1 VKGEDIMNM
10 KNKLII
16 CCTLVLFALTATALI
31 SGTVGAKSLYLVPNH
46 NNQQFDAW
54 NINPDGSMTYQA
66 TYGLSY
72 ATDPAGMAIDESS
85 NTLFITTEF
94 SSYST
99 TFEIVDANTM
109 TNIGVINDGADFA
122 GIAVDDQNDII
133 YTAKRMNTDSD
144 DLYAY
149 DWDPSAST
157 ATLRAGFPINLP
169 NLNQAMGIAL
179 DEPRGILWVADS
191 GAGIARAY
199 DTATWTED
207 LSKSFAPVH
216 KPVGIAVDSLR
227 NFVYTVSMNAGAST
241 PPGCGSLILSKYDV
255 ATSTETTG
263 SLIDQ
268 GVGVAVNEVTGYV
281 YVTISPYGAG
291 QPCVQAWDTSTNPF
305 TQVESKLIPGGSPAG
320 ITIPRE
326 EVSFN
331 PLNLTKDDG
340 LEEGACVSPGDHIY
354 YEICFDNLNTNN
366 GGINNVVLNDTL
378 PPEVDFISAS
388 EPGVYNPVDHTV
400 NFDVGTLSKGHPQ
413 ICYTIEVEVK
423 SGTAP
428 GTLIVNTATIDGDEV
443 PPTSIS
449 EVTEVC
455 DTTDNT
461 PPVTIKTVG
470 NPKYGPNDEWVRNTT
485 IFNMTATDDDSGVAA
500 TYLRIWYQGVWTPLP
515 GTGVGKN
522 NNFMVY
528 LGNFTLS
535 GNCKHYIEFYS
546 EDNVGNKEATQN
558 QTHYVDEMAPTT
570 DPYPPEFGSPH
581 TTTWYGGQEYVM
593 INCSTP
599 MWINVTDPTCGIGV
613 WKMTY
618 SIWYNPTSPSTYV
631 KIPGSEK
638 EVFDGDPDDLD
649 PDFGEISVAIT
660 FDEECFHEVRW
671 TVTDLFGHTAMYDY
685 DFAVDCTP
693 PEITKFI
700 GDPECDGYGTYV
712 SWVNFSTPF
721 VFNATDAGCNGGA
734 GVAKIGY
741 EIRILD
747 RNTVPPSWVIIRTE
761 EIDDDSNEDEWGE
774 TYGEI
779 QNITH
784 MTEECEHEISFW
796 AMDYVGNKVEY
807 KQKHLVDNTPPE
819 IIKTV
824 GVPKCVIIPGEEY
837 CVNLSTVISFH
848 AVDHGCLG
856 GVGLVEMRY
865 NVWNEEQGWSGWTYD
880 EGLDGETY
888 QFQEECKHY
897 LVIEAWDCLGN
908 KNVDNETFWVDE
920 QPPFI
925 EKIVGEPKF
934 PIQIVAPTGQFAF
947 IGDDDDDVDIY
958 NWWINCL
965 TPITINA
972 TDMGCCGNL
981 TYLAYQINDSGWVDI
996 TNDPKPV
1003 TIYLPECVHYLN
1015 ITAEDCLGNTANHNE
1030 IFYVDCTPPKINKTV
1045 GTPNCEII
1053 PGKEYCITTGTII
1066 DVSSVD
1072 EGCMGGIGLKNLS
1085 FRTWNMSQG
1094 WSKWTAACGNSMCI
1108 RFYEECKHY
1117 LEIFAEDYLGNSIA
1131 DNETFWVDDQPPNI
1145 TKNVGDPN
1153 IPGTFYW
1160 AMNTE
1165 ETCPTCGWG
1174 SSSKQ
1179 VYFPANWGRWTH
1191 VNCYKDNTKASPQS
1205 WDETDFNTDKYFDVD
1220 MTREI
1225 IGTNVIWTVDISD
1238 IGSPTE
1244 GPAVQLVIA
1253 NESSPMFMV
1262 GVNSH
1267 ESTTPFYKPYN
1278 SGWGSIQSLPDG
1290 ITMVG
1295 NNRDTHFVITIPIYY
1310 LTNDYWI
1317 NCSTQITI
1325 DASDMGCCG
1334 RLTNLSYR
1342 VNGGKWNDIFGQNPY
1357 PLTFG
1362 QCVHKLDIFAEDC
1375 LGNNAYHNETFW
1387 VDCTPPKMTKTVDI
1401 PNCPVEI
1408 DGEPTGDYY
1417 VTTDTLICFSFED
1430 EGCQG
1435 GVGLKNVSYRIW
1447 NMTHGWGPWM
1457 YDDELE
1463 GVCIQFEEECIHH
1476 LWIEATDKLGNKF
1489 VDNETFYVDDTPP
1502 DTVKTFKGPTYD
1514 NDYWLRDNDTWVI
1527 LNTSDPGICASGAV
1541 FLHVELWWASNGND
1555 IDTLLWS
1562 IDINDNDANDS
1573 DDREGKIQYKFQ
1585 IMEDCL
1591 HEIRWYSVDCLG
1603 NIEKDTE
1610 QIVNLFFDDFESG
1623 LDKWTIAYDKYW
1635 DHWSHQWI
1643 YDPLVTIED
1652 DDPSPAGGCYAEI
1665 ETIDEWKGQIGW
1677 MSTVVNTTGFYD
1689 IKLSYW
1695 AKTRKMN
1702 YGDYLYAMYRT
1713 DPSDDFTEIASHKLS
1728 NWVYFNYPLP
1738 GADNQP
1744 YLEIMFYVNCDNDY
1758 GMIDN
1763 VLITGNTTIHMQQH
1777 RVDSVPPEIIK
1788 IVGEPSFSDDGV
1800 TWWVTDLTP
1809 INVTAIDH
1817 EDPCAVGVKEILYRI
1832 WWRGKWSEWYN
1843 YTGNFTFEE
1852 GCTHYLEI
1860 KAIDHL
1866 GNFAVDNETFIVHG
1880 PTGDSDPNVAI
1891 LDPPFIPPMTI
1902 SESSYTVIIEATD
1915 DLTDWED
1922 LQVFLMQPGGRR
1934 DAPDIWYDVTLG
1946 STEDQFE
1953 AVIDDLY
1960 KYQDGAKITLQAY
1973 ALDEDGNVGVAIPV
1987 TFTVHSTTV
1996 WDQWMQEGWN
2006 LLQLPY
2012 NVGCNETV
2020 DRILKSIE
2028 GDYDY
2033 VFHYDILSDTWFSY
2047 SPDIEPQYNDLTMME
2062 GGKQYWVHMTNG
2074 DGIRY
2079 YLGLPEIEIE
2089 YPADG
2094 AVIEISE
2101 IADFISGNAWDSQGG
2116 IDKVEIQLYFKD
2128 GSNNKH
2134 YWNGTDWADSPVNL
2148 GCLFGE
2154 PSWGC
2159 PTGSISW
2166 IPGQT
2171 YYVKAMAFDA
2181 FGCYATDMAS
2191 FEFISY
2197 TISGTVFLDP
2207 GLTVE
2212 TGSTLV
2218 VGVGNFSSWASF
2230 PYVDVVGLT
2239 NFTDPAFPL
2248 DYSFDVFNGS
2258 YFVIAG
2264 LVNQTSTDAAYA
2276 IGASFN
2282 VTMDPFIPDEI
2293 IVAGADI
2300 EDADLTLMEMIEEEP
2315 V

>member
-1 VKGEDIMNM
+1 MNM

-46 NNQQFDAW
+46 NNKQFDAW

-99 TFEIVDANTM
+99 TFEIVDADTM
-109 TNIGVINDGADFA
+109 TNIGVVNDGDDFA
-122 GIAVDDQNDII
+122 GVAVDDENNIV
-133 YTAKRMNTDSD
+133 YAAKRMNTDAD

-149 DWDPSAST
+149 DWDPSTST
-157 ATLRAGFPINLP
+157 ATSRAGFPINLP
-169 NLNQAMGIAL
+169 GLSQAMGIAL

-191 GAGIARAY
+191 DAGVTRAY
-199 DTATWTED
+199 DTTTWTEI
-207 LSKSFAPVH
+207 LSFTPVH

-227 NFVYTVSMNAGAST
+227 NFVYTVSMNAGAWT
-241 PPGCGSLILSKYDV
+241 PSGCGSLILSKYDV

-305 TQVESKLIPGGSPAG
+305 TLVESKLIPSGSPAG

-340 LEEGACVSPGDHIY
+340 LEGECVGPLDHIIY
-354 YEICFDNLNTNN
+354 GICFDNLDNLNP
-366 GGINNVVLNDTL
+366 INNVVINDTL

-388 EPGVYNPVDHTV
+388 EPGIYNPVDHTV
-400 NFDVGTLSKGHPQ
+400 NFNVGTLTKGHPQ
-413 ICYTIEVEVK
+413 ICLTIEVEVK
-423 SGTAP
+423 SGTSP

-455 DTTDNT
+455 ETTDNT

-470 NPKYGPNDEWVRNTT
+470 NPKYGPNDEWVRDFTE
-485 IFNMTATDDDSGVAA
+485 FNMTATDDDSGVAA

-522 NNFMVY
+522 NNFMIY

-581 TTTWYGGQEYVM
+581 TTTEYGDDTFFM

-599 MWINVTDPTCGIGV
+599 MWINVSDPTCGIGV
-613 WKMTY
+613 WKISY
-618 SIWYNPTSPSTYV
+618 SIWYNPTSPTTYV
-631 KIPGSEK
+631 LLPGSGK
-638 EVFDGDPDDLD
+638 EVFDGDPEDLD
-649 PDFGEISVAIT
+649 PDFGEISVALT
-660 FDEECFHEVRW
+660 FDEGCFHEVRW

-693 PEITKFI
+693 PTITKFI

-747 RNTVPPSWVIIRTE
+747 KTTVPPSWVIIKTE
-761 EIDDDSNEDEWGE
+761 EIDDDSSEDEWDE

-824 GVPKCVIIPGEEY
+824 GTPNCEIIEGKEY
-837 CVNLSTVISFH
+837 CVNLSTEISFH
-848 AVDHGCLG
+848 AVDHGCQG
-856 GVGLVEMRY
+856 GVGLVQLRY
-865 NVWNEEQGWSGWTYD
+865 RIWNEQEGWGPWWYD
-880 EGLDGETY
+880 KMLDGETIK
-888 QFQEECKHY
+888 FKEECKHY
-897 LVIEAWDCLGN
+897 LEIEAIDCLGN

-920 QPPFI
+920 QPPDI
-925 EKIVGEPKF
+925 EKIVGEPKL
-934 PIQIVAPTGQFAF
+934 PLMI
-947 IGDDDDDVDIY
+947 IGDDDDDDLVRDIN

-972 TDMGCCGNL
+972 TDMGCCDNL
-981 TYLAYQINDSGWVDI
+981 TYLAYQINDSGWIDI
-996 TNDPKPV
+996 TNIKPV

-1015 ITAEDCLGNTANHNE
+1015 ITAEDCLGNTAYHNE
-1030 IFYVDCTPPKINKTV
+1030 IFWVDCTPPKINKTV

-1053 PGKEYCITTGTII
+1053 PGKEYCVTTGTVI
-1066 DVSSVD
+1066 DFSAED
-1072 EGCMGGIGLKNLS
+1072 EGCMGGIGVKNLS
-1085 FRTWNMSQG
+1085 YRVWNTTHG
-1094 WSKWTAACGNSMCI
+1094 WSKWIDYICVPHITYQ
-1108 RFYEECKHY
+1108 FTEECKHY
-1117 LEIFAEDYLGNSIA
+1117 LEIYAEDWLGNSIL
-1131 DNETFWVDDQPPNI
+1131 DNETFWVDDQAPEINK
-1145 TKNVGDPN
+1145 TVGEPK
-1153 IPGTFYW
+1153 IPL
-1160 AMNTE
+1160 MIE
-1165 ETCPTCGWG
+1165 IPTGQLAFIG
-1174 SSSKQ
+1174 
-1179 VYFPANWGRWTH
+1179 
-1191 VNCYKDNTKASPQS
+1191 D
-1205 WDETDFNTDKYFDVD
+1205 DDDDVD
-1220 MTREI
+1220 I
-1225 IGTNVIWTVDISD
+1225 
-1238 IGSPTE
+1238 
-1244 GPAVQLVIA
+1244 
-1253 NESSPMFMV
+1253 
-1262 GVNSH
+1262 
-1267 ESTTPFYKPYN
+1267 YN
-1278 SGWGSIQSLPDG
+1278 W
-1290 ITMVG
+1290 
-1295 NNRDTHFVITIPIYY
+1295 
-1310 LTNDYWI
+1310 WI
-1317 NCSTQITI
+1317 NCQTTITI
-1325 DASDMGCCG
+1325 NATDLGCCG
-1334 RLTNLSYR
+1334 NLTYLAYQ
-1342 VNGGKWNDIFGQNPY
+1342 VNDSQWIDITNSRPWTITL
-1357 PLTFG
+1357 PE
-1362 QCVHKLDIFAEDC
+1362 CVHFLNITAEDC
-1375 LGNNAYHNETFW
+1375 LGNRAFHNETFF
-1387 VDCTPPKMTKTVDI
+1387 VDCTPPKMNKTVYT
-1401 PNCPVEI
+1401 PNCPVEGT
-1408 DGEPTGDYY
+1408 DNYY
-1417 VTTDTLICFSFED
+1417 VTTDTLICFDFED
-1430 EGCQG
+1430 EGCMG
-1435 GVGLKNVSYRIW
+1435 GVGLGNVSYRIW

-1457 YDDELE
+1457 YDVNLDGE
-1463 GVCIQFEEECIHH
+1463 CISFEEECIHY
-1476 LWIEATDKLGNKF
+1476 LMIEATDLLGNKF
-1489 VDNETFYVDDTPP
+1489 VDNETFYVDETPP
-1502 DTVKTFKGPTYD
+1502 ETIKTFEGPRYD

-1562 IDINDNDANDS
+1562 IDIIDNDENDT
-1573 DDREGKIQYKFQ
+1573 DDTVGKIGYKFQ

-1591 HEIRWYSVDCLG
+1591 HEIRWYSIDCLG
-1603 NIEKDTE
+1603 NVEEYEE

-1635 DHWSHQWI
+1635 DYWSHQWI

-1665 ETIDEWKGQIGW
+1665 ETLDGFCGEIGW
-1677 MSTVVNTTGFYD
+1677 MSTVVDTTGFYD
-1689 IKLSYW
+1689 IRLSYW
-1695 AKTRKMN
+1695 ANTRSMN
-1702 YGDYLYAMYRT
+1702 KGDWLYSQYRT
-1713 DPSDDFTEIASHKLS
+1713 DPSDPWTTLGTHKLS
-1728 NWVYFNYPLP
+1728 DWTPFTYLLP

-1744 YLEIMFYVNCDNDY
+1744 YVEIKFYVNCDNDY

-1763 VLITGNTTIHMQQH
+1763 VLITGNTTVHMQQH
-1777 RVDSVPPEIIK
+1777 RVDSIPPEIIK
-1788 IVGEPSFSDDGV
+1788 TVGEPSFSDDGI

-1891 LDPPFIPPMTI
+1891 IDPPFLPPMTI

-1946 STEDQFE
+1946 STEDEFE

-1973 ALDEDGNVGVAIPV
+1973 ALDEDGNVGVALPV

-2012 NVGCNETV
+2012 NVGCNESV
-2020 DRILKSIE
+2020 ERILASIE
-2028 GDYDY
+2028 GDYDF
-2033 VFHYDILSDTWFSY
+2033 VFHYDILSSTWHSY
-2047 SPDIEPQYNDLTMME
+2047 SPDRAPQYNDLTMME
-2062 GGKQYWVHMTNG
+2062 GGKQYWVHMTNE
-2074 DGIRY
+2074 DGVRY

-2094 AVIEISE
+2094 AVIEISD

-2116 IDKVEIQLYFKD
+2116 VDKVEIQLYFKD
-2128 GSNNKH
+2128 ESNNKH
-2134 YWNGTDWADSPVNL
+2134 YWNGSDWVDSPVNL

-2154 PSWGC
+2154 PSWGY

-2197 TISGTVFLDP
+2197 TISGTAYLDP
-2207 GLTVE
+2207 GLSIEPGDILIIGMGYHSDWV
-2212 TGSTLV
+2212 
-2218 VGVGNFSSWASF
+2218 SF
-2230 PYVDVVGLT
+2230 PNDVLSMI
-2239 NFTDPAFPL
+2239 NISDPILPL
-2248 DYSFDVFNGS
+2248 DYSFDAFNDT
-2258 YFVIAG
+2258 YYVIG
-2264 LVNQTSTDAAYA
+2264 VLINDTSATMPYAVGAAYNMTVDD
-2276 IGASFN
+2276 IIDFG
-2282 VTMDPFIPDEI
+2282 PDEI
-2293 IVAGADI
+2293 IVAGADV
-2300 EDADLTLMEMIEEEP
+2300 EDADLTLMEMVEEEP